1 MTMPLSR
8 QSPEPLFVKYL
19 KTKAVRWILSPE
31 RRWIPFGFEAIR

>member
-8 QSPEPLFVKYL
+8 QSPELLFVKHL

-31 RRWIPFGFEAIR
+31 RHWLPFGFESIK